1 MMWGKTMFLR
11 ALVVVV
17 LRESREDILIMR
29 QLFDSETEV
38 RNPKMDALPPLSC

>member
-29 QLFDSETEV
+29 QLFDSQTEV
-38 RNPKMDALPPLSC
+38 KKS